1 MVIINN
7 EYDNTDVLDTM
18 NEHSLT
24 IIENLNWT
32 IKDEFHLDKDV
43 VNKFA
48 VNVFNEGDDNL
59 EIRFEFK
66 GNKEFDEL
74 NSNRLQ
80 SLLTDVIDYYYSA
93 LSED

>member
-7 EYDNTDVLDTM
+7 EYDNIDILDTM
-18 NEHSLT
+18 NEHSFA
-24 IIENLNWT
+24 IIKNLNWA

-43 VNKFA
+43 VNKFE

-59 EIRFEFK
+59 EVRFELE

-80 SLLTDVIDYYYSA
+80 SLFTDVIDYYYSA
-93 LSED
+93 LNED